1 MFATIEDHP
10 TRVCIITAA
19 HNPFDQRVFYKEAV
33 SLAEA
38 GLDVTI
44 IGPAHEHQRGCYRG
58 VYLEPVPVPSSRWW
72 RFLSHG
78 RFLRLAWRM
87 QADIYHFHDPELLP
101 IGCILRAVG
110 RCVVYDAHE
119 NFPAVALSRTWVPR
133 LLRRPLSLMV
143 DVTERIMACRLNVV
157 IWVVDE
163 QQARFRECR
172 FTAVYNFPRLKWFHP
187 WPCPEAASQEAE
199 LIHVGSL
206 SRERGSHFLL
216 EVMRELHR
224 THPTVRLNALGVLPY
239 ACR

>member
-1 MFATIEDHP
+1 
-10 TRVCIITAA
+10 
-19 HNPFDQRVFYKEAV
+19 
-33 SLAEA
+33 
-38 GLDVTI
+38 
-44 IGPAHEHQRGCYRG
+44 
-58 VYLEPVPVPSSRWW
+58 
-72 RFLSHG
+72 
-78 RFLRLAWRM
+78 
-87 QADIYHFHDPELLP
+87 
-101 IGCILRAVG
+101 
-110 RCVVYDAHE
+110 
-119 NFPAVALSRTWVPR
+119 
-133 LLRRPLSLMV
+133 
-143 DVTERIMACRLNVV
+143 VV